1 MDCSFQT
8 GDYAEV
14 KSAWELLDKE
24 ERDPTTIH
32 IMYQV
37 LLRDSDIDM
46 AASLLVS
53 LIELENGEHRY
64 VIATV
69 AAAVT
74 VSSQLRRAALESAYT
89 LIKKHPVVL
98 KKKPINLDLH
108 RYADD
113 QHCIIQRI

>member
-46 AASLLVS
+46 
-53 LIELENGEHRY
+53 GRCC
-64 VIATV
+64 
-69 AAAVT
+69 
-74 VSSQLRRAALESAYT
+74 YT
-89 LIKKHPVVL
+89 SNI
-98 KKKPINLDLH
+98 
-108 RYADD
+108 
-113 QHCIIQRI
+113 